1 MNLKRFTSYVER
13 GTIQVQT
20 IEFKQL
26 DETLY
31 YKQLSNGLD
40 VYILPKK
47 GFSKT
52 FVTFTTKY
60 GSIDNTFVP
69 LGEKEMIK
77 VPDGI
82 AHFLEHKM
90 FEKEDGDVFQ
100 KFSELGASANA
111 FTSFTRT
118 AYLFSATD
126 HVYESTE
133 TLLNFVQEPYFTEST
148 VNKEKGIIGQEITM
162 YDDQP
167 DWRLYFGAI
176 ENMYHHHPV
185 KIDIA
190 GTIESI
196 DQITADHL
204 YTCYNTFYHP
214 SNMLLFVV
222 GAVNPQEMMDF
233 IEKNQTSKKFPKPEP
248 IKRHFEEEPL
258 EVAVKERELK
268 MDVQKPKVYVGLK
281 AKETDLDGEEMLQHE
296 LAVQIGLECLFGR
309 ASDFY
314 TEVYDNGLI
323 DESFAYDFSLEK
335 GYGFALIGSDSTSPD
350 ELVAEI
356 KKALEKAESVFTEE
370 HIERIKRKKI
380 GFFLRA
386 LNSIEFIANQFT
398 RYKFNEMNLFDAVP
412 VIEKI
417 TLDDVKKAFQTIQG
431 ESQQTVFKILPISE
445 NKQ

>member
-1 MNLKRFTSYVER
+1 MK
-13 GTIQVQT
+13 T
-20 IEFKQL
+20 IEFNQL

-31 YKQLSNGLD
+31 YKQLQNGLD

-60 GSIDNTFVP
+60 GSIDRTFVP
-69 LGEKEMIK
+69 IGETEPIT

-100 KFSELGASANA
+100 KFSEVGAQANA

-126 HVYESTE
+126 HIYKSTE
-133 TLLNFVQEPYFTEST
+133 TLLNFVQEPYFTEET

-176 ENMYHHHPV
+176 ENMYHNNPV

-190 GTIESI
+190 GTIDSI
-196 DQITADHL
+196 DGITAEHL

-214 SNMLLFVV
+214 SNMLLFVI
-222 GAVNPQEMMDF
+222 GAVDPIEMMAF
-233 IEKNQTSKKFPKPEP
+233 IEDNQNKKTFQEP
-248 IKRHFEEEPL
+248 TDLTRLFDEEPTH
-258 EVAVKERELK
+258 VAKAERVLQ

-281 AKETDLDGEEMLQHE
+281 AKQVGLSGEEMLKHE
-296 LAVQIGLECLFGR
+296 LAVQIAVECLFGR
-309 ASDFY
+309 ASSFY
-314 TEVYDNGLI
+314 TDVYENGLI
-323 DESFAYDFSLEK
+323 DESYGYDFSLEH
-335 GYGFALIGSDSTSPD
+335 GYGFALIGSDTEQPD
-350 ELVAEI
+350 ELVKRIKDQLAQAEREN
-356 KKALEKAESVFTEE
+356 LFTTEDV
-370 HIERIKRKKI
+370 ERIKRKKI

-398 RYKFNEMNLFDAVP
+398 RYKFNDMNLFDVVP
-412 VIEKI
+412 MLETI
-417 TLDDVKKAFQTIQG
+417 TVEDIAKAFETIQG
-431 ESQQTVFKILPISE
+431 LEQQTVFTILPINEHNAS
-445 NKQ
+445 

>member
-1 MNLKRFTSYVER
+1 ME
-13 GTIQVQT
+13 T
-20 IEFKQL
+20 IEFQQL

-31 YKQLSNGLD
+31 YKKLANGLD

-60 GSIDNTFVP
+60 GSVDRTFTP
-69 LGEKEMIK
+69 IGEKEPIT

-90 FEKEDGDVFQ
+90 FEKEEGDVFQ
-100 KFSELGASANA
+100 KFSERGASANA

-126 HVYESTE
+126 HIFENTE
-133 TLLNFVQEPYFTEST
+133 TLLDFVQEPYFTEKT
-148 VNKEKGIIGQEITM
+148 VEKEKGIIGQEITM

-176 ENMYHHHPV
+176 ENMYHNHPV

-196 DQITADHL
+196 DQITAEHL

-214 SNMLLFVV
+214 SNMLLFIV
-222 GAVNPQEMMDF
+222 GNVDPKEMMAF
-233 IEKNQTSKKFPKPEP
+233 IEDNQNKKSFKEAPE
-248 IKRHFEEEPL
+248 IQRYFDEEPL
-258 EVAVKERELK
+258 EVAIKEREIQ
-268 MDVQKPKVYVGLK
+268 MDVQQPKVYVGLK
-281 AKETDLDGEEMLQHE
+281 AKETNLSGEEMLKHE
-296 LAVQIGLECLFGR
+296 LAIQIGLENLFGR
-309 ASDFY
+309 ASEFY
-314 TEVYDNGLI
+314 TDVYDNGLI
-323 DESFAYDFSLEK
+323 DESFAYDFTLEK
-335 GYGFALIGSDSTSPD
+335 GFGFALIGSDTPNPD
-350 ELVAEI
+350 ALVGKILNTVNHAEQM
-356 KKALEKAESVFTEE
+356 LNVES
-370 HIERIKRKKI
+370 IERIKRKKI

-386 LNSIEFIANQFT
+386 LNSLEYIANQFT
-398 RYKFNEMNLFDAVP
+398 RYKFNDMNLFDVVP

-417 TLDDVKKAFQTIQG
+417 TLEDVKEAFQSIQG
-431 ESQQTVFKILPISE
+431 ESQQTIFKILPISR
-445 NKQ
+445 NQQ